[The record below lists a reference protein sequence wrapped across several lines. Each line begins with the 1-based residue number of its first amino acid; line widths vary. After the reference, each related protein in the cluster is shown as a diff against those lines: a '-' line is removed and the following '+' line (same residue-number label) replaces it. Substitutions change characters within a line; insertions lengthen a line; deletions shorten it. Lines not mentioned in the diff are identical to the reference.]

1 MLKYYFIVTFFLFT
15 SHHSFAE
22 SMALVFKSDLC
33 AGAELCLHGQFKKGQ
48 TVTLLSKES
57 EKICSAVTDEAFSA
71 EDEMVKF
78 AATKLSNLKGCDS
91 VLNPFLAVFKTKVK
105 YSLPKSAPLDSTEL
119 NALDKKVKSA
129 SIFSD
134 VYQKAEVQNYEKKQG
149 KSYANFSFEQL
160 KKSSPSGLRYSL
172 ASGKVLHLIWHK
184 VGNGGS
190 AEGVIFGIYQ
200 DKVYQ
205 VSSLFKFEEPLVFL
219 LNNQL
224 HVLSSKSC
232 QLGCG
237 EVTHEIYKVSD
248 EGVSKV
254 YSNSDLST

>member
-22 SMALVFKSDLC
+22 SMVLVFKSDLC

-57 EKICSAVTDEAFSA
+57 EKICTAVTDEAFSA

-78 AATKLSNLKGCDS
+78 AATKLSNLEGCDS
-91 VLNPFLAVFKTKVK
+91 VLHPFLAVFKTKVK
-105 YSLPKSAPLDSTEL
+105 YSLPKGVPLDSTEL
-119 NALDKKVKSA
+119 SSLDKKIKS
-129 SIFSD
+129 STVFSD

-160 KKSSPSGLRYSL
+160 KKSTPSGLRYSL
-172 ASGKVLHLIWHK
+172 KYGKVLNLIWHK
-184 VGNGGS
+184 IGNGSS
-190 AEGVIFGIYQ
+190 AAGAIFAIYQ

-205 VSSLFKFEEPLVFL
+205 VSSLFKFDEPFVFI

-224 HVLSSKSC
+224 YVLSSKSC
-232 QLGCG
+232 QSSCA
-237 EVTHEIYKVSD
+237 EVTHEIYKLSD
-248 EGVSKV
+248 EGVIKV